1 MWLQT
6 TNQFVVTGV
15 YIPKYNSRMEN
26 LKLTYH
32 SNIKFKMC
40 WLCDIRL
47 IFSLL
52 PTSEPQFTTLLKIT
66 KFTTNTLN
74 SD

>member
-26 LKLTYH
+26 LKLTYQ

-40 WLCDIRL
+40 WLCDTRQVN
-47 IFSLL
+47 IF
-52 PTSEPQFTTLLKIT
+52 PTSNLWTTIYHFTEDHKIY
-66 KFTTNTLN
+66 N
-74 SD
+74 